1 MNYLFTYR
9 EDNIIKYKIL
19 YNVTFEEAQRKMNE
33 LGILDI
39 IGVVRIYS
47 KGGEDV

>member
-9 EDNIIKYKIL
+9 ENNIIKHKIL

-39 IGVVRIYS
+39 LGVVRIHT
-47 KGGEDV
+47 KGGENV